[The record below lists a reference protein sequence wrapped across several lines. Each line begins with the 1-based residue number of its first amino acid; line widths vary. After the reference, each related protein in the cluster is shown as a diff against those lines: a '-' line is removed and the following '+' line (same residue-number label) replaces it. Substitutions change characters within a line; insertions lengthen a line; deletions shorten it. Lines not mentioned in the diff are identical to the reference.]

1 MMKDTKNQQDMKLT
15 AAQLKELTFELQVER
30 ARLKRATFQHEAERA
45 AAGVGGGGSTDGF
58 SEAQTGVTL
67 ADADADAR
75 LDAIEA
81 ALERLDN
88 GTYGN
93 CTSCEQPIPFGRLLV
108 MPEATHCVGCWPRA

>member
-1 MMKDTKNQQDMKLT
+1 MTKDTTLT

-30 ARLKRATFQHEAERA
+30 ARLKRATFTQHAERS
-45 AAGVGGGGSTDGF
+45 AAGAPESESTEPF
-58 SEAQTGVTL
+58 SATENGVTL

-81 ALERLDN
+81 ALERIEN

-93 CTSCEQPIPFGRLLV
+93 CTGCEQPIPYGRLLV
-108 MPEATHCVGCWPRA
+108 MPEATHCVGCWPRS